1 MNKAESTVSFAQLV
15 EHVTL
20 LVDEIKLV
28 NLNLTVANA
37 RLRLT
42 DNAFQAVGG
51 SFRQLIDTT
60 TETQEAAEIVL
71 KRACGENLTD
81 DERDFM
87 KRELDQNLEKIQRAA
102 ENIIQTV
109 MSIKKGQRVNREG

>member
-1 MNKAESTVSFAQLV
+1 MTDTETTASFAGLV
-15 EHVTL
+15 EQVTL
-20 LVDEIKLV
+20 LVDEIKLI
-28 NLNLTVANA
+28 NLNLTIANA

-60 TETQEAAEIVL
+60 TETQEAAEIML
-71 KRACGENLTD
+71 KKARGEDLRD

-109 MSIKKGQRVNREG
+109 LAIKKGQRVNREG

>member
-1 MNKAESTVSFAQLV
+1 MNKTDATASFAELV
-15 EHVTL
+15 ERVTL
-20 LVDEIKLV
+20 LVDEIKLI
-28 NLNLTVANA
+28 NLNLTIANA

-60 TETQEAAEIVL
+60 TETQEAAELMV
-71 KRACGENLTD
+71 KRARGEDLSS
-81 DERDFM
+81 DERDM
-87 KRELDQNLEKIQRAA
+87 IKRELDQSMEKIQRAA

-109 MSIKKGQRVNREG
+109 VAIKKGQRVNRDI